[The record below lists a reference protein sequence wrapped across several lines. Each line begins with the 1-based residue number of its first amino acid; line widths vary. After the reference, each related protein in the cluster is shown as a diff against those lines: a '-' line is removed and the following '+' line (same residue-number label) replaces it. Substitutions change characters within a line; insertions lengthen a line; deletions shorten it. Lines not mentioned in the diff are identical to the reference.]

1 MCSLPRSRSWCSVKR
16 KVVLTSLST
25 TSWYAGGGSNPPVPV
40 RPLVSPSPL
49 VPKPGEGPLSIGSY
63 PYPSP
68 GLSFVRSATA
78 SLISFFASRSAFR
91 ITSGSG
97 KPMQRS
103 VVMCCSSSVSIFGV
117 SPSRRLIVTGCSAQ
131 PCSCARRHVYSRLL
145 LACHDLASPTTAPTQ
160 VLWRLLSAEKLHAP
174 RGSARDENS

>member
-1 MCSLPRSRSWCSVKR
+1 MLAEILAD
-16 KVVLTSLST
+16 LTSLST

-40 RPLVSPSPL
+40 LPLFSPSPL
-49 VPKPGEGPLSIGSY
+49 EPKPGAGPLSIGSY

-78 SLISFFASRSAFR
+78 SLMSFFANRSAFR

-97 KPMQRS
+97 NPIQSS

-117 SPSRRLIVTGCSAQ
+117 SQFARLIVTEYSAQ
-131 PCSCARRHVYSRLL
+131 PCSCARRHVYSPPL
-145 LACHDLASPTTAPTQ
+145 LACHDPTSPTSAPTP
-160 VLWRLLSAEKLHAP
+160 VLW
-174 RGSARDENS
+174 